1 MGGEGEGFEFAR
13 VGDKEREGRGVGG
26 VVKLMKQKKGG
37 ELTLSFT
44 GQRFFI
50 YIYEVFTALGKGKR
64 STIQSLFTTRT
75 IRSCLEGLALMI

>member
-37 ELTLSFT
+37 GNTLSFYFA
-44 GQRFFI
+44 GKRFFFI
-50 YIYEVFTALGKGKR
+50 F
-64 STIQSLFTTRT
+64 
-75 IRSCLEGLALMI
+75 LM

>member
-37 ELTLSFT
+37 EITLSFT
-44 GQRFFI
+44 GKRFL
-50 YIYEVFTALGKGKR
+50 YL
-64 STIQSLFTTRT
+64 
-75 IRSCLEGLALMI
+75 